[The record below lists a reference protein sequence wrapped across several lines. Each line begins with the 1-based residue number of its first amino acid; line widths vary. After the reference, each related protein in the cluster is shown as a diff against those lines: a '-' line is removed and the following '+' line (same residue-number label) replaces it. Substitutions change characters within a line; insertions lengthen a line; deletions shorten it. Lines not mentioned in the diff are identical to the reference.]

1 VEARHDSYQDGD
13 SICESNQKASTAG
26 SAEGRRR
33 GPGEGSGTDGDRGGV
48 MGEAAMLKPLGSTG
62 CDWRV
67 FKPRSNG
74 QYRNTWG
81 QLIA

>member
-1 VEARHDSYQDGD
+1 
-13 SICESNQKASTAG
+13 
-26 SAEGRRR
+26 
-33 GPGEGSGTDGDRGGV
+33 